1 MPLIQVYHPQDS
13 LSPERRVALAEQL
26 THVIV
31 EIEGGAGADGPKA
44 RAIAWVMFHEVAKD
58 AWAIGGVFDDTYVS
72 PPGKFLIRVYVPE
85 GSLSRERKAM
95 VHKAVDDAF
104 YDVFALG
111 EPPEKRWP
119 SIFVHIH
126 EWGEGNV
133 GAFGK
138 SHGLA
143 DIGGYVGVG
152 NAEIRARSRKYIAAH
167 RAWRESAEFPD

>member
-1 MPLIQVYHPQDS
+1 MPLIRVYHPQDS
-13 LSPERRVALAEQL
+13 LSPERRAALAEQL

-104 YDVFALG
+104 RHAITKMSHLHFTSNKDSTRRLIQLG
-111 EPPEKRWP
+111 
-119 SIFVHIH
+119 
-126 EWGEGNV
+126 
-133 GAFGK
+133 
-138 SHGLA
+138 
-143 DIGGYVGVG
+143 
-152 NAEIRARSRKYIAAH
+152 
-167 RAWRESAEFPD
+167 